1 MTSEHKVS
9 RNKPSLS
16 CTNCRKRKTKCDRK
30 QPCSACV
37 KKINLSYTCA
47 YDTPPKQ
54 FAINSDT
61 PQRNIQHASVTNLK
75 PLMMLRTQFN
85 KNWLDCGNGLLSWKL
100 HYSMPTHQNTSGKQ
114 NYPRNKPILS
124 PTSSTCPNPI
134 VNDEEIINFT
144 KAIPQFKL
152 NVILEESIMGHC
164 HGLP

>member
-85 KNWLDCGNGLLSWKL
+85 KKLARLRKRIIELETSLQHAHTPKTPPENKTIRETNPYYHQQALLVL
-100 HYSMPTHQNTSGKQ
+100 
-114 NYPRNKPILS
+114 IL
-124 PTSSTCPNPI
+124 
-134 VNDEEIINFT
+134 
-144 KAIPQFKL
+144 L
-152 NVILEESIMGHC
+152 
-164 HGLP
+164 